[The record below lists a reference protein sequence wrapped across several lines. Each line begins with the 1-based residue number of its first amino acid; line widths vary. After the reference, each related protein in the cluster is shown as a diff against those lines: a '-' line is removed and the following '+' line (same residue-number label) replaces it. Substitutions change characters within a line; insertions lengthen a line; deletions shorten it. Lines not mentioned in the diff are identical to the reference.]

1 MTTDGIAARNGDM
14 AVRDIAEILAD
25 ALPPEPAETSS
36 LNQPM
41 EFDLTPEQ
49 LSLQKAAIDFA
60 RAELSSDMI
69 ERDAERVFSHDGWKK
84 CAAFGVHGLPV
95 PEEFGGSGSDPVTTI
110 AVMEGL
116 GYGSPDQGLLFS
128 INAHMWTNS
137 IPLLKYGTREQK
149 QKYLPGLCDGSLIG
163 ANGASE
169 PNAGSDV
176 FSMRTRV
183 TKNGG
188 DYILNGTKTFV
199 TNAPV
204 ADLFAVYG
212 TLDPKLG
219 GMGICGFII
228 EKGTPGLSVGKK
240 MDKMGLRTAPMAE
253 LVLENCRVRP
263 RLCWD
268 AKDVAPKFSVARWL
282 GNGPASWRLAWEP
295 CAASLNAAL
304 TTPARGSNSANRSAS
319 SSRSPTASSI

>member
-1 MTTDGIAARNGDM
+1 MLCRRNPRKPAR
-14 AVRDIAEILAD
+14 
-25 ALPPEPAETSS
+25 

-41 EFDLTPEQ
+41 EFELTPEQ
-49 LSLQKAAIDFA
+49 LTLQKAAIDFA

-84 CAAFGVHGLPV
+84 CAAFGVHGLPI

-137 IPLLKYGTREQK
+137 IPLLKYGTDEQN

-176 FSMRTRV
+176 FLMRDPV
-183 TKNGG
+183 TKKGR
-188 DYILNGTKTFV
+188 DYILDGT
-199 TNAPV
+199 
-204 ADLFAVYG
+204 
-212 TLDPKLG
+212 
-219 GMGICGFII
+219 
-228 EKGTPGLSVGKK
+228 
-240 MDKMGLRTAPMAE
+240 
-253 LVLENCRVRP
+253 EN
-263 RLCWD
+263 
-268 AKDVAPKFSVARWL
+268 F
-282 GNGPASWRLAWEP
+282 
-295 CAASLNAAL
+295 L
-304 TTPARGSNSANRSAS
+304 TT
-319 SSRSPTASSI
+319 

>member
-1 MTTDGIAARNGDM
+1 MLCRRNPRKPAR
-14 AVRDIAEILAD
+14 V
-25 ALPPEPAETSS
+25 
-36 LNQPM
+36 NQPM
-41 EFDLTPEQ
+41 EYDLTPEQ
-49 LSLQKAAIDFA
+49 LSVMKAAIDLP
-60 RAELSSDMI
+60 RAELSSGMI

-84 CAAFGVHGLPV
+84 CAAFGVHGLPI
-95 PEEFGGSGSDPVTTI
+95 PEEFGGSGSDPITTI

-137 IPLLKYGTREQK
+137 IPLLKYGTDEQK

-183 TKNGG
+183 TKNGD
-188 DYILNGTKTFV
+188 DYILDGTKTFV

-219 GMGICGFII
+219 GMGICD
-228 EKGTPGLSVGKK
+228 LSSK
-240 MDKMGLRTAPMAE
+240 RE
-253 LVLENCRVRP
+253 RP
-263 RLCWD
+263 
-268 AKDVAPKFSVARWL
+268 A
-282 GNGPASWRLAWEP
+282 
-295 CAASLNAAL
+295 
-304 TTPARGSNSANRSAS
+304 
-319 SSRSPTASSI
+319 